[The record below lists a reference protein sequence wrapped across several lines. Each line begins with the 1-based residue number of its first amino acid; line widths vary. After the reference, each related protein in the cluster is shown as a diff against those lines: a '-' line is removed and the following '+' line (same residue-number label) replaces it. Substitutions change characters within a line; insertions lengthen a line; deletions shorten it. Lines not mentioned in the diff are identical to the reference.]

1 MEIRHLRLIKEVA
14 EKGSLT
20 KAMDTLFL
28 SQSALSHQLKEL
40 ENHLGTQ
47 LFYRINKKLVL
58 TGAGKIVLE
67 SAEKILKDIER
78 TELSVKKYIT
88 GDSGSI
94 RLTTQCYT
102 CYHWLPSIMIDFNKE
117 FPKIEIEI
125 FPDDEDDTEK
135 LLLNGKIDLAI
146 VSEKR
151 HYPTLKYTELFED
164 EMVALLPSDH
174 KLVGKKY
181 LKAEDFESETI
192 IIHSYPLH
200 TVELYKSVLDP
211 AGIKPRKVI
220 QVQVTEA
227 VIEMVRAGMG
237 VKVMAKWMVEPY
249 LKDKRLTSIP
259 VTKKGLF
266 RTWYAVTLD
275 KPEAKQYL
283 DNFICHLKCNIAGI
297 CKVEPISATMIPSLA
312 S

>member
-14 EKGSLT
+14 DKGSLT

-47 LFYRINKKLVL
+47 LFHRINKKLVL

-67 SAEKILKDIER
+67 SAEKILKDIEK

-102 CYHWLPSIMIDFNKE
+102 CYHWLPSLMIDFNKE

-135 LLLNGKIDLAI
+135 QLLNGKIDIAI
-146 VSEKR
+146 VSEIR
-151 HYPTLKYTELFED
+151 HYPTLKYHELFED
-164 EMVALLPSDH
+164 EMVALVPSDH

-181 LKAEDFESETI
+181 LKAKDFVDETL
-192 IIHSYPLH
+192 IIHSYPLDS
-200 TVELYKSVLDP
+200 VEVVKSVLMP
-211 AGIKPRKVI
+211 AELKPKKVI

-227 VIEMVRAGMG
+227 VIEMVKAGMG
-237 VKVMAKWMVEPY
+237 IKVMAKWMVEPY

-259 VTKKGLF
+259 VTSKGLF

-275 KPEAKQYL
+275 KPESQQYL
-283 DNFICHLKCNIAGI
+283 QNFISHLKCNIAGV
-297 CKVEPISATMIPSLA
+297 CKVEPIGPALMTPLT
-312 S
+312 